1 MRINKPHSQSR
12 QILNINQTNGL
23 TSTAALLPL
32 FAADVLLP
40 PPLLLPFPDALADGF
55 TARLS
60 PSSVTAI
67 RLTWISLS
75 PSSPSL
81 FKEGRGSEREG
92 QTISAS
98 ASASASS
105 LCSGVWE
112 CWWLSREES
121 RGKERSHA
129 EQLN

>member
-1 MRINKPHSQSR
+1 MKPYNQR
-12 QILNINQTNGL
+12 CQIFNINQTNQFA
-23 TSTAALLPL
+23 STAALLPL
-32 FAADVLLP
+32 FVADVLLP
-40 PPLLLPFPDALADGF
+40 PPLLAPFPDALADGF
-55 TARLS
+55 TVCLS